1 MKAIVC
7 EMCGSQDLVKQD
19 GMYVCQNCG
28 TKYDP
33 EEAKK
38 LLIEVSG
45 EVKVNNKEKVENY
58 RILARRARDNNN
70 APDAA
75 KYYDLIRAEEPNDW
89 ESSFFSVYYQAI
101 QTRVMN
107 VRTYTDALDEAATT
121 SMAIAATT
129 LEKEEEVE
137 SAITTI
143 FLYFNI
149 FCEAVFETCEK
160 GYTDSW
166 PNVSS
171 NYTEEHIYRIINL
184 YLKLIGLGNGT
195 YKVFSD
201 KPKLKELCLIPY
213 KEAINIGSKY
223 DVNNK
228 KRTGRAINGEILKP
242 VFDIIPRVQE
252 FEPSYTPP
260 YFPSNPSLSPDKS
273 SSNSDGCYVA
283 TAVYGS
289 YDCPEVWTLRR
300 YRDYKLAETWY
311 GRAFIHTYYA
321 ISPTLVKWFGQTE
334 WFRNMW
340 KPTLDRM
347 VKRLTENGVLNTPY
361 QDRQW

>member
-1 MKAIVC
+1 
-7 EMCGSQDLVKQD
+7 MCGSQDLVKQD

-38 LLIEVSG
+38 LMVEVSG

-58 RILARRARDNNN
+58 RVLARRARDNNN

-75 KYYDLIRAEEPNDW
+75 KYYDLLRAEDPNDW

-107 VRTYTDALDEAATT
+107 VRTNTDALEEAAAT
-121 SMAIAATT
+121 SIAIAAVM
-129 LEKEEEVE
+129 LEQEEAE

-143 FLYFNI
+143 LLYFNM
-149 FCEAVFETCEK
+149 FCEAAFETCEK

-166 PNVSS
+166 PNVPSS
-171 NYTEEHIYRIINL
+171 YIEEHTFRIVTL
-184 YLKLIGLGNGT
+184 YLQLINLGNGT
-195 YKVFSD
+195 YRVFTD

-228 KRTGRAINGEILKP
+228 NRTGRAILAEILQP
-242 VFDIIPRVQE
+242 VFDIIPKVQE

-260 YFPSNPSLSPDKS
+260 YFPSNPSLSPNKS
-273 SSNSDGCYVA
+273 SSNTGGCYVA

-300 YRDYKLAETWY
+300 YRDYTLAETWF
-311 GRAFIHTYYA
+311 GRLFIFLYYA
-321 ISPTLVKWFGQTE
+321 ISPTLVKCFGEAVWFK
-334 WFRNMW
+334 NMW
-340 KPTLDRM
+340 KPKLDKM
-347 VKRLTENGVLNTPY
+347 VKRLNKQGVADTPY